1 MIKRGAMV
9 EICRCVIEGRETDF
23 MSAYFGIALP
33 AGHEEECAILADA
46 LASAQPHLFIK
57 TVGVFLHDYMEVA

>member
-1 MIKRGAMV
+1 MKDQYLEVVR
-9 EICRCVIEGRETDF
+9 RVIEGREADF
-23 MSAYFGIALP
+23 MSAYFGITIP

-46 LASAQPHLFIK
+46 LASTQPHLFVK